1 MHVCDNYCSQMA
13 MSCLYCIITAYP
25 IQKIDTVILVEH
37 KEKGNFS
44 FKNYRN
50 IISNYKTKYFNV
62 YISIIIISLISMF
75 YSTYQLV
82 IQASFKYY
90 SLNKDMTGFIIC
102 LYYIVCVAGTFVSG
116 YINISEIK
124 KYLSIILLL
133 GISGVFSS
141 LILKNYIFLILL
153 IIYGIYGGFLNTMFQ
168 IYFQKS
174 VELPDII
181 MTKGLYNVF
190 CGITIIIANVFSPIV
205 IETFTL
211 AYVFYGRL

>member
-1 MHVCDNYCSQMA
+1 MF
-13 MSCLYCIITAYP
+13 
-25 IQKIDTVILVEH
+25 ILHSLRCRDIREWIYKH
-37 KEKGNFS
+37 K
-44 FKNYRN
+44 RN
-50 IISNYKTKYFNV
+50 KEIS
-62 YISIIIISLISMF
+62 
-75 YSTYQLV
+75 
-82 IQASFKYY
+82 KYY
-90 SLNKDMTGFIIC
+90 II
-102 LYYIVCVAGTFVSG
+102 VR
-116 YINISEIK
+116 
-124 KYLSIILLL
+124 
-133 GISGVFSS
+133 ISGVFSS